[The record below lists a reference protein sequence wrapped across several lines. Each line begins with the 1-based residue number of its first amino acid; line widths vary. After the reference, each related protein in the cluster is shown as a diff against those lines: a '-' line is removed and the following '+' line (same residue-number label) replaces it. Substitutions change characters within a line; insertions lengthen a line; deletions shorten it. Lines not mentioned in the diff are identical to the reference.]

1 MPAPARPRRSLRGAL
16 VRAVREREIERTRVS
31 RVLHDEVGQ
40 ILSAVGLQFDV
51 LRLDLRDKVPDI
63 AARTTEIQNILENAV
78 EQVRR
83 LSHQLCPEPVERAGL
98 ASALRR
104 LAGRRQQLTPAQVL
118 VECSGAAVLPGG
130 VATALYRIAEQ
141 ALDNAIRHS
150 EARRIRISLRMNG
163 RGTTLEVRDNGCG
176 FDPARVRR
184 RPAGIGLM
192 LMDSYAADFG
202 MTLELAS
209 APGRDTIV
217 RASYETRAD
226 RGHPAPGRAQGA

>member
-1 MPAPARPRRSLRGAL
+1 M
-16 VRAVREREIERTRVS
+16 RERETERARVS

-51 LRLDLRDKVPDI
+51 LRLELRDKVPDI
-63 AARTTEIQNILENAV
+63 AARTTEIQSILENAV

-98 ASALRR
+98 ACALRK
-104 LAGRRQQLTPAQVL
+104 LAGRRQQLTPAHVL
-118 VECSGAAVLPGG
+118 VECSGATVLPGG

-150 EARRIRISLRMNG
+150 GARRIRISLRTNG
-163 RGTTLEVRDNGCG
+163 SGTTLEVRDNGRG
-176 FDPARVRR
+176 FDPARARR
-184 RPAGIGLM
+184 RPEGIGLM
-192 LMDSYAADFG
+192 LMDSYADDFG
-202 MTLELAS
+202 LTLELAS

-217 RASYETRAD
+217 KASYETRA
-226 RGHPAPGRAQGA
+226 GCGLPAPGRAQGA

>member
-1 MPAPARPRRSLRGAL
+1 M
-16 VRAVREREIERTRVS
+16 VRAVRERETERTRVS

-104 LAGRRQQLTPAQVL
+104 MAGRRQQLTSAQVL
-118 VECSGAAVLPGG
+118 VECSGSAILPGG

-150 EARRIRISLRMNG
+150 GARRIRITLRMNEC
-163 RGTTLEVRDNGCG
+163 GTTLEVRDNGRG
-176 FDPARVRR
+176 FDPARARR

-192 LMDSYAADFG
+192 LIDSYADDFG
-202 MTLELAS
+202 LTLELAS

-226 RGHPAPGRAQGA
+226 CGHPAPGRAQGA